1 MVREVELDV
10 RGGESSIDASVGRA
24 WETFG
29 AVDILLHCSAIPGT
43 TYHAIKISLEISS
56 LYLGILY

>member
-10 RGGESSIDASVGRA
+10 RGEEGSIDASVGRA

-29 AVDILLHCSAIPGT
+29 GVDILLHCSAIPGT
-43 TYHAIKISLEISS
+43 T
-56 LYLGILY
+56 